1 MDWMIKELRFESQLR
16 QENISSP
23 KFQTDF
29 GVHPVS
35 YSMEIGEVSSPR
47 DKGEGTWSLT
57 PSSAKINIIGD
68 LKKYNMVV
76 LIAFKRL

>member
-1 MDWMIKELRFESQLR
+1 MIEDLKFDSQLR

-23 KFQTDF
+23 KVQTAF

-47 DKGEGTWSLT
+47 GKAKGT
-57 PSSAKINIIGD
+57 
-68 LKKYNMVV
+68 
-76 LIAFKRL
+76 